1 MKIIIC
7 DDDAKRRNRL
17 SAFMHTSDE
26 KFTLVEAE
34 STDEVR
40 RLLLNDYY
48 DALIIDIVL
57 PKRAGEPAS
66 AHNGIQ
72 LLSQICN
79 GRKLHKPERIIAIT
93 GYLDDINSFRK
104 LFSDFGVAV
113 LEAKSYD
120 SGWEQ
125 VLLSSILYTADS
137 QVARSAPNLL
147 DVVSVHGI
155 RTYGEWQNKLRS
167 LIAAM
172 APNVN
177 YHTHKYGYFSTIAFM
192 VPALREVEVQR
203 LVLHL
208 GNLLNQNRD
217 KSIIVFS
224 HSFGT
229 FIATKALEELC
240 RQGYRNVR
248 RLVLSGSVLP
258 SNYDWRYLISCDV
271 EIINDCAQDD
281 LVLWASE
288 AFVLQT
294 GMAGKCGF
302 FGIENAKLTNR
313 FIQGGHSEYFKNDSY
328 MTEHW
333 LPLLDNNKVAA
344 CFDLRKQRG
353 ILYQS
358 VEGTVQALGKIKALL
373 YALAFVIVLLIA
385 LRYFS

>member
-7 DDDAKRRNRL
+7 DDNVKRREKL
-17 SAFMHTSDE
+17 IAFVQRSGS
-26 KFTLVEAE
+26 KFTVAEAE

-40 RLLLNDYY
+40 RLLTNGYY
-48 DALIIDIVL
+48 DALVIDIVL
-57 PKRAGEPAS
+57 PKRKDESPQ

-72 LLSQICN
+72 LLNQICN

-113 LEAKSYD
+113 LEAREYD

-125 VLLSSILYTADS
+125 VVLNGITYTADS
-137 QVARSAPNLL
+137 QLARSSPNLL
-147 DVVSVHGI
+147 DVVSIHGI

-167 LIAAM
+167 LISSS
-172 APNVN
+172 APGIR
-177 YHTHKYGYFSTIAFM
+177 YHTHKYGYFSVIAFM
-192 VPALREVEVQR
+192 VPALRDVEVQR
-203 LVLHL
+203 FVSHL
-208 GNLLNQNRD
+208 GGLFNQARD
-217 KSIIVFS
+217 RNFVIFS

-229 FIATKALEELC
+229 FIAAKALEELC

-258 SNYDWRYLISCDV
+258 SDYDWRYLISCDV

-288 AFVLQT
+288 ALILQT

-313 FIQGGHSEYFKNDSY
+313 FIRGGHSDYFTVEGY
-328 MTEHW
+328 MAEHW
-333 LPLLDNNKVAA
+333 IPLLDGNKVAA
-344 CFDLRKQRG
+344 CFDLRAQRSV
-353 ILYQS
+353 LYES
-358 VEGTVQALGKIKALL
+358 AEGVVKALGRVKALV
-373 YALAFVIVLLIA
+373 YAFAFIILLLIVI
-385 LRYFS
+385 RYFS